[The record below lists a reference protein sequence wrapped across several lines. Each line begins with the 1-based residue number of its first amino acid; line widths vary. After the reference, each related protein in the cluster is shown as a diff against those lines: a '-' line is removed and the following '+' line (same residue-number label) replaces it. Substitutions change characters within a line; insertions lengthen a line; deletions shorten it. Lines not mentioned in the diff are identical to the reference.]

1 MTTKKNEAVAIEIK
15 PIDVKTVNVRIQGT
29 APLIVHKWSEKA
41 KREMLEK
48 QMGTTKY
55 KSKHEP
61 KNPVADFIGSAYWL
75 TAEPTEGTEEAF
87 RKAVDE
93 GARWGFPVTA
103 IKQAAI
109 MAASRNEIDIK
120 TTTLRGAFFIKGE
133 GSDMLA
139 EIKGSIPHIREDMVR
154 VGGISKTADIR
165 HRAQFDDWYM
175 DLEIQYNQ
183 NGPVSLEQIINL
195 INLGGFT
202 NGIGEWRPERDGSY
216 GTFEVSAT
224 AMPNNQ

>member
-1 MTTKKNEAVAIEIK
+1 MAIMKKTEAVAIEIK
-15 PIDVKTVNVRIQGT
+15 PIEIKTVNVRIKGT

-48 QMGTTKY
+48 QMGTTKT
-55 KSKHEP
+55 KAKHEP

-75 TAEPTEGTEEAF
+75 TPEPTNGTEEAF
-87 RKAVDE
+87 NEAVGN

-120 TTTLRGAFFIKGE
+120 TTTLRGAFFIEGE
-133 GSDMLA
+133 GEDMLA
-139 EIKGSIPHIREDMVR
+139 EIKGSIPKMREDMVR

-165 HRAQFDDWYM
+165 HRAQFNDWYM
-175 DLEIQYNQ
+175 DLTIKYNA
-183 NGPVSLEQIINL
+183 NGAVSLEQIINL

-202 NGIGEWRPERDGSY
+202 NGIGEWRPERDGSF
-216 GTFEVSAT
+216 GTFEVVA
-224 AMPNNQ
+224 NN

>member
-1 MTTKKNEAVAIEIK
+1 MAINKKNETVAIEIK
-15 PIDVKTVNVRIQGT
+15 PIEIKTAVIRIRGT

-41 KREMLEK
+41 KREMLDK
-48 QMGTTKY
+48 QMGTTKT

-75 TAEPTEGTEEAF
+75 TPEPTEGTEEAF
-87 RKAVDE
+87 EAAVAA

-133 GSDMLA
+133 GENMCA
-139 EIKGSIPHIREDMVR
+139 EIKGTIPKMREDMVR

-175 DLEIQYNQ
+175 DLQVSYNA
-183 NGPVSLEQIINL
+183 NGPVSLEQIVNL

-202 NGIGEWRPERDGSY
+202 NGIGEWRPERDGDY
-216 GTFEVSAT
+216 GTFEVVAT
-224 AMPNNQ
+224 E